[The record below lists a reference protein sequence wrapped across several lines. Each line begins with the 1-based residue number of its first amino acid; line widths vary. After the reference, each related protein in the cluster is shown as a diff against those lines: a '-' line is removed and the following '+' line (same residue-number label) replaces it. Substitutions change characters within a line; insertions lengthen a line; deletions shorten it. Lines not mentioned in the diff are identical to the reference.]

1 MFYLRSKVSPEKK
14 LFVLF
19 LFFFS
24 SSLVICFGT
33 VLINDWKTIFDIAF
47 VLKVT
52 IFLSS
57 VRFLIFH
64 IFNTLWTSVTA
75 TDCHLNP
82 FYDFNTR
89 NFRFC
94 KIWFI
99 RKSIKKCQTIPFI
112 EIIYFLRK
120 KLYHHMQS
128 KVSYNYRLSILQSQ
142 ILIL

>member
-1 MFYLRSKVSPEKK
+1 MFYLRSKVFPEKK
-14 LFVLF
+14 LFV
-19 LFFFS
+19 FFFS
-24 SSLVICFGT
+24 SSLVICFGI

-52 IFLSS
+52 IFLSQ
-57 VRFLIFH
+57 RFLIFH
-64 IFNTLWTSVTA
+64 IFNTLWISVTA

-94 KIWFI
+94 KIWLI

-128 KVSYNYRLSILQSQ
+128 KVSYN
-142 ILIL
+142 